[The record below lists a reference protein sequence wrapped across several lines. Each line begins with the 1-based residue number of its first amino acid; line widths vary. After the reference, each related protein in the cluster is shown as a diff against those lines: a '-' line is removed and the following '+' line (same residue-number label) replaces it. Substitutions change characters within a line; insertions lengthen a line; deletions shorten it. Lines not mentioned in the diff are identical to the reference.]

1 MKRGCCADQAFVRH
15 QDPEVADIGH
25 AEGVEFTIGRCSSCQ
40 SPLMHLWVAG
50 GVSQDIEVIEQ
61 SLINQLVQTSAGK
74 QRKKLLTDWFNALR

>member
-1 MKRGCCADQAFVRH
+1 LKRTCCEDQAFVRH

-50 GVSQDIEVIEQ
+50 GISHGIEVIET
-61 SLINQLVQTSAGK
+61 SLIDQLVQTSAGK
-74 QRKKLLTDWFNALR
+74 GRKKLLADWWNALR